1 MHYVKQQISFRSYNH
16 TALVGEY
23 RNLGK
28 NLKPVPYEFLESQP
42 VRTLA
47 AEPEGRVHVL
57 QHVVHLRV
65 VDPTSI
71 KSTRSNKSK
80 DAKRKR
86 QVKIKKF
93 FSMPYITD
101 FWIVYKFPP
110 QNAKAIRRMRKK
122 CKNVKK
128 TNFEILRT
136 KRLSPKGILYSSN
149 SSLKIEFFV
158 SLSLSG
164 PTEDVCY
171 RDAPRLI
178 ATSHP
183 HLGCPAPALAL

>member
-1 MHYVKQQISFRSYNH
+1 MSANSVVVKWTVPSSSIGWFILYIVIGINNFSITILVLQSIWLYSKSNTIPPPAPIYFCQASSCTHLHYVKQQISFRSYNH
-16 TALVGEY
+16 TALLGEY

-101 FWIVYKFPP
+101 FWIVI
-110 QNAKAIRRMRKK
+110 NSHLRMR
-122 CKNVKK
+122 
-128 TNFEILRT
+128 
-136 KRLSPKGILYSSN
+136 
-149 SSLKIEFFV
+149 
-158 SLSLSG
+158 
-164 PTEDVCY
+164 
-171 RDAPRLI
+171 
-178 ATSHP
+178 
-183 HLGCPAPALAL
+183 